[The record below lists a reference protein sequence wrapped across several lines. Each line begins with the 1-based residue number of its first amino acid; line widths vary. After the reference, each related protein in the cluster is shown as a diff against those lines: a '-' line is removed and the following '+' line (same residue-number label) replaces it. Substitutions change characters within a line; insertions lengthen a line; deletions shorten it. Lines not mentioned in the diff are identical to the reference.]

1 MNNPK
6 QIMANNIKKYLN
18 KHRKTQTDLAKDLN
32 IPETT
37 VSNWVKANTY
47 PRVDKIQLMADYF
60 GVNRADLTEDK
71 PDNATYVSDKFVK
84 VPILGEIACGE
95 PLYVAENFVGYKTES
110 ADTLPNG
117 DIFYLEA
124 KGKSM
129 EPTIPD
135 GSSVLVRAQSDVE
148 NGEIA
153 AVLVNGDT
161 EATLKRIKKQDG
173 LIILMP
179 DNSTFEPIVASKKY
193 PVRIIGKAIRFTVDL

>member
-18 KHRKTQTDLAKDLN
+18 KHRKTQTDLARDLN

-37 VSNWVKANTY
+37 VSNWVKAYTY

-71 PDNATYVSDKFVK
+71 PENVTYVSDNFVK

-110 ADTLPNG
+110 SDNLPSG

-135 GSSVLVRAQSDVE
+135 GSSVLVRAQSEVE

-179 DNSTFEPIVASKKY
+179 DNPTFEPIVASKKY